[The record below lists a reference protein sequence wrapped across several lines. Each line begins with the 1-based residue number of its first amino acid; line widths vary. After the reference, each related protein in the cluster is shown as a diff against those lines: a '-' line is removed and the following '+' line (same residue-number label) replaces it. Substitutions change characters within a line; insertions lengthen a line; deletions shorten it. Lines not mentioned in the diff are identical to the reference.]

1 MKKFRSLSPE
11 THGRGQQKVE
21 LNWRFPPPN
30 PMVSFFA
37 VFLVTYLFN
46 IFFRSLD
53 SNIKKNMVE
62 IEEFLIFFLL
72 GYWTFDPIF
81 TLVRYVKH
89 WIEHHIYRRG
99 NLDKFYVSEFIVG
112 VIKIA
117 IPTSKME
124 SDVSTPNYTYTSR
137 QTPRNESSV
146 FSYPCRYKH
155 LWKHFFFFSKLRA
168 RKSLIQDIC
177 DSLRVTARNLST
189 YIKVSFE
196 MKFFFLCSYKA
207 ITQRMLLD
215 IDKTA
220 IYLKKYQ
227 KFF

>member
-1 MKKFRSLSPE
+1 M
-11 THGRGQQKVE
+11 
-21 LNWRFPPPN
+21 
-30 PMVSFFA
+30 
-37 VFLVTYLFN
+37 
-46 IFFRSLD
+46 
-53 SNIKKNMVE
+53 
-62 IEEFLIFFLL
+62 
-72 GYWTFDPIF
+72 
-81 TLVRYVKH
+81 
-89 WIEHHIYRRG
+89 
-99 NLDKFYVSEFIVG
+99 
-112 VIKIA
+112 
-117 IPTSKME
+117 
-124 SDVSTPNYTYTSR
+124 YTYTSR

-220 IYLKKYQ
+220 IYLKKISKVFLVNYFHIYIYDFDCCIDQ
-227 KFF
+227 VLNVYIYWPKKTIYEHERNSSSWF

>member
-21 LNWRFPPPN
+21 LNWRSPPN

-124 SDVSTPNYTYTSR
+124 SDVSTPNCLQCIPIQVVKRREMNHRCLKIHVGINIY
-137 QTPRNESSV
+137 EI
-146 FSYPCRYKH
+146 F
-155 LWKHFFFFSKLRA
+155 LLLFFF
-168 RKSLIQDIC
+168 Q
-177 DSLRVTARNLST
+177 N
-189 YIKVSFE
+189 
-196 MKFFFLCSYKA
+196 
-207 ITQRMLLD
+207 
-215 IDKTA
+215 
-220 IYLKKYQ
+220 
-227 KFF
+227 

>member
-1 MKKFRSLSPE
+1 
-11 THGRGQQKVE
+11 
-21 LNWRFPPPN
+21 
-30 PMVSFFA
+30 
-37 VFLVTYLFN
+37 
-46 IFFRSLD
+46 
-53 SNIKKNMVE
+53 MVE

-124 SDVSTPNYTYTSR
+124 SDVSTPNCLQCIPIQVVKRREMNHRCLVIHVGINIYE
-137 QTPRNESSV
+137 NISS
-146 FSYPCRYKH
+146 
-155 LWKHFFFFSKLRA
+155 FFSKLRA